1 MLTFFFVLTKIRYTF
16 LLRPCR
22 QLFAYQDCVC
32 CGYEANIFRWILQ
45 FLFPLS
51 FTALR
56 NWGTNFM
63 EKKSRCSLV
72 VTVTRLPA
80 ERPWFDSLHGMD
92 LSPSTNVQSFSDSN
106 LTTCLKR
113 AECFLPGVKRPGH
126 EVEHSSPTSAEI
138 KNAWVYTSTPLHVF
152 LGCTWNMLPLLYSLL
167 FHENT
172 QLEIFVDVSIVYIFV
187 FSRNQSNNGLNVN

>member
-1 MLTFFFVLTKIRYTF
+1 MFAVGTKRTFFV
-16 LLRPCR
+16 
-22 QLFAYQDCVC
+22 
-32 CGYEANIFRWILQ
+32 GYYNFFSL
-45 FLFPLS
+45 LS

-63 EKKSRCSLV
+63 ERKSRCSLV